1 MKTKKLIIIALTIVV
16 ILIILLSL
24 ISSSK
29 TRSIQQQ
36 KTTPVITPTRK
47 VIIPSVMINKDTF
60 LKYREIGETQKE
72 NTKTRT
78 ETIIFDQG
86 KQIQIQVRK
95 T

>member
-1 MKTKKLIIIALTIVV
+1 
-16 ILIILLSL
+16 
-24 ISSSK
+24 
-29 TRSIQQQ
+29 
-36 KTTPVITPTRK
+36 
-47 VIIPSVMINKDTF
+47 MINKDTF